1 MRASRAPTRP
11 EPEWGLEPP
20 GTLASSPSARSALG
34 LTLGTAQRG
43 GCSPGLGATLP
54 AAALAGA
61 LIGRDVS
68 AQSPP
73 TSPQSHW

>member
-1 MRASRAPTRP
+1 MRASRLPSRP

-20 GTLASSPSARSALG
+20 GTLASSHSARSALG
-34 LTLGTAQRG
+34 RTLGTAPRG
-43 GCSPGLGATLP
+43 GRSPGLGATLP
-54 AAALAGA
+54 AAVLVDA

>member
-1 MRASRAPTRP
+1 MQASRAPTRP

-20 GTLASSPSARSALG
+20 GTLASSLSERSALG
-34 LTLGTAQRG
+34 RTLGTVESSGR
-43 GCSPGLGATLP
+43 SPELGATLP
-54 AAALAGA
+54 AAALASA

-73 TSPQSHW
+73 TSPQSYW